1 MIEKEDKILLA
12 IRKANGQIGYLSE
25 GVTIPAFYELIQPKI
40 NNNILI
46 DFSPIIDK
54 LYTLHNKNNQEKIY
68 IDYAS
73 LYNYFLDMQTYSIN
87 KKENRLENVIDKTN
101 NFINLVKS
109 EINNI
114 SNDLYKYENN
124 EKNNI
129 TKKLSE
135 FSNLYLDAILIFIY
149 SKALLDIKSFTKDV
163 ILTNYIKD
171 LKDIIYNIY
180 EKDIRLYSGILKSD
194 FILYILFEHEKEL
207 LLYLDVIENL
217 NDEDRDINLLK
228 LQIFNNAYS
237 EESDYYTNKSK
248 KRVYTE
254 YQEFDYH
261 YKERVTS
268 LMEILHKIKS
278 INELLDNLKNKEIH
292 FESNENYVQEI
303 KQLIN
308 TKK

>member
-87 KKENRLENVIDKTN
+87 KENRLENVIDKTN

-254 YQEFDYH
+254 YQKFDYR
-261 YKERVTS
+261 YKERVTL